1 MNRQFSQVES
11 IGTACLSICSE
22 RYKFYSLSMYRRD
35 HGIKKRRKMVDTQKN
50 VLQRNKAT
58 LKERMTYVLRKNKYY
73 ISSFFDG

>member
-1 MNRQFSQVES
+1 ME
-11 IGTACLSICSE
+11 L
-22 RYKFYSLSMYRRD
+22 RRGEKWWI
-35 HGIKKRRKMVDTQKN
+35 HKKN